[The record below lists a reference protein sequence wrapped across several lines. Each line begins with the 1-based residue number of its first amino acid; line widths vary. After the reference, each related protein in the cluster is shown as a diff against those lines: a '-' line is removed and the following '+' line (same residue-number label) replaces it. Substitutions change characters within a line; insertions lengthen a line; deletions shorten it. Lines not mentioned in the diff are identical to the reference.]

1 MTIANNSRNCPAAIP
16 MELLCGFGGRIRI
29 ASGGGRV

>member
-1 MTIANNSRNCPAAIP
+1 MTIANNNRNCMAVIP
-16 MELLCGFGGRIRI
+16 MELLRRFAGRIRI